1 MREVVIAAAARTP
14 IGNFGGALK
23 NVPAYELSTIAIK
36 EAVRRAKIKPDAVD
50 LVILG
55 QNYQSGE
62 YVNIARQSLLKAGW
76 SESVPGISL
85 DRRCPSGFDAICLG
99 QAMIQSENAD
109 VVVAGGVES
118 MSTAE
123 FYIKGDI
130 RWGIGG
136 TGDMPRGQG
145 SLSTWGLPFYDRIL
159 RARVMSQPEERF
171 GVIPTMMTWGESA
184 AKEYGIT
191 RAECDK
197 LAFISHERA
206 CTAIASGKFNE
217 EIVSV
222 PLLVGRGEPSA
233 RGGFTQDEHPRPDT
247 SIEALAKLRPV
258 LGGVCTAGN
267 SAGQNDGAAACVVMD
282 SDKAK
287 ELGVKPLA
295 YIRAFAWSGVDP
307 RETWKAVP
315 VAVGKALAKV
325 GLTLDKIDLIEIHEA
340 FATQVLANFK
350 ELGLT
355 EKDYARVN
363 VNGSCISLG
372 HPLGA
377 TGARILTTLIYE
389 MRRRNSRYGLV
400 TICGGGGMGVAGVI
414 ERA

>member
-1 MREVVIAAAARTP
+1 
-14 IGNFGGALK
+14 
-23 NVPAYELSTIAIK
+23 
-36 EAVRRAKIKPDAVD
+36 
-50 LVILG
+50 
-55 QNYQSGE
+55 
-62 YVNIARQSLLKAGW
+62 
-76 SESVPGISL
+76 
-85 DRRCPSGFDAICLG
+85 
-99 QAMIQSENAD
+99 
-109 VVVAGGVES
+109 
-118 MSTAE
+118 
-123 FYIKGDI
+123 
-130 RWGIGG
+130 
-136 TGDMPRGQG
+136 MP
-145 SLSTWGLPFYDRIL
+145 LYDRIL

-171 GVIPTMMTWGESA
+171 GVIPTMMTWAETA
-184 AKEYGIT
+184 AKDYGIT

-197 LAFISHERA
+197 WAITSHERA
-206 CTAIASGKFNE
+206 CAAIASGKFDE
-217 EIVSV
+217 ETVPV
-222 PLLVGRGEPSA
+222 PLPIGRNEQQTFK
-233 RGGFTQDEHPRPDT
+233 RDEHPRPDT
-247 SIEALAKLRPV
+247 SFEALSKLRPV

-315 VAVGKALAKV
+315 IAVNKALAKA

-340 FATQVLANFK
+340 FAAQVLANFK

-355 EKDYARVN
+355 GKDYARVN

-389 MRRRNSRYGLV
+389 MRRRDSRYGLIA
-400 TICGGGGMGVAGVI
+400 ICGGGGMGVAGVI